1 MNLVSQS
8 LLKDTEELVT
18 QGVKKIKQ
26 ISCLCQLNNIDRDI
40 FSSEHEDLD
49 TNPFPEMIVN

>member
-18 QGVKKIKQ
+18 QGVKKSK
-26 ISCLCQLNNIDRDI
+26 
-40 FSSEHEDLD
+40 
-49 TNPFPEMIVN
+49 TNFLPLQA